1 MAERIETEAT
11 ILAVAD
17 DATWKF
23 SIEAEIPAFDGD
35 RSYRYIAWNKK
46 QGAPPAVNSTVLGT
60 FEPYQRAKFYV
71 QRGDIEDG
79 PVDGTETQYM
89 LTWNMVGARPLQ
101 TGNGAGSPATTAP
114 AASGPVRGGQ
124 GPSMATGATY
134 LPAPTADERL
144 AKELAK
150 FRRESEGV
158 NDRKAVSDVMAMV
171 EAGAYTLDGLIED
184 SERLAAWYNTR
195 LAARCQSPLVQAA
208 QASGAVITNVKDEEP
223 PVVIRNRPDL
233 DDYVR
238 NRGWASADISRIIQ
252 DAGYASSTEYLEA
265 EGNTVQGLAALL
277 DSGLGSW

>member
-1 MAERIETEAT
+1 
-11 ILAVAD
+11 
-17 DATWKF
+17 
-23 SIEAEIPAFDGD
+23 
-35 RSYRYIAWNKK
+35 
-46 QGAPPAVNSTVLGT
+46 
-60 FEPYQRAKFYV
+60 
-71 QRGDIEDG
+71 
-79 PVDGTETQYM
+79 
-89 LTWNMVGARPLQ
+89 
-101 TGNGAGSPATTAP
+101 
-114 AASGPVRGGQ
+114 
-124 GPSMATGATY
+124 MATGATY

-144 AKELAK
+144 AKELAG
-150 FRRESEGV
+150 FRRKEEGV
-158 NDRKAVSDVMAMV
+158 NDRKAMSDILAMV
-171 EAGAYTLDGLIED
+171 EPGTYTLDGLIED

-195 LAARCQSPLVQAA
+195 LAARCESPLVQAA